1 MTSPAASVPHKR
13 DGHSIGY
20 NLGAIAVVTA
30 LFGLGLAYAID
41 AAGQQSRAA
50 VGATSTMVR
59 TLGGKDLEIP
69 ASWFRAGEA
78 SSTGFAKQIDLVV
91 SLPLGPEAAA
101 RRVDVMLM
109 PRSRVRPSA
118 SLLDGVYLH
127 EFMPEQL
134 SGPPGLIGK
143 PLVAR
148 EGYENETVWYDALS
162 SAPFVAKCSAPVVE
176 GQPGRCLRAV
186 YLGPGIAAVYGF
198 DDDVLGNWRTFDAR
212 MHPLLTQ
219 IGAL

>member
-1 MTSPAASVPHKR
+1 MTTPAAAVAHKR

-30 LFGLGLAYAID
+30 LCGLGLAYAID
-41 AAGQQSRAA
+41 AAGRHARED
-50 VGATSTMVR
+50 GATSKLVR
-59 TLGGKDLEIP
+59 TLGGKDLAIP
-69 ASWFRAGEA
+69 ASWFRAGA
-78 SSTGFAKQIDLVV
+78 DSGAGFAKQVDLVV
-91 SLPLGPEAAA
+91 SLPLGPDGAT
-101 RRVDVMLM
+101 RRIDVTLM

-134 SGPPGLIGK
+134 SGPPGLVGK

-162 SAPFVAKCSAPVVE
+162 SSPFVAKCSAPVTD

-198 DDDVLGNWRTFDAR
+198 DDDVLGTWRTFDAQ
-212 MHPLLTQ
+212 MHPLLAQ